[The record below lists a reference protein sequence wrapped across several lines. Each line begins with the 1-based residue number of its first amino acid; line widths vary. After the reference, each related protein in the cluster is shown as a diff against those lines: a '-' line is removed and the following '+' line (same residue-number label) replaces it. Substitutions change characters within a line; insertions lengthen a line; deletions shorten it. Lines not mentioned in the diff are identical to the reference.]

1 MFNFK
6 LKNHS
11 MTMKKGLAPA
21 TLTFIADLRKNNLRE
36 WFQENKARY
45 EAARHDYI
53 DFLDALLPAVAA
65 FEPVA
70 AGQQGKDLLFRI
82 YRDVRFSHNKSP
94 YKDHFGAYLA
104 EGGRKSINPGYYLHI
119 APQNGSFIAIGLW
132 MPPPGPLKAV
142 RQEIDYNL
150 AEFEGFLSAPDFAGF
165 FGPLEGEK
173 LKTTPKGY
181 TPDNPALPYL
191 RHKSWMVSHPL
202 PDALVTSEA
211 LLGEVVNAMKLAQP
225 FKEFLMHPMREVS
238 GTGGD

>member
-1 MFNFK
+1 
-6 LKNHS
+6 
-11 MTMKKGLAPA
+11 MKKGLDKS
-21 TLTFIADLRKNNLRE
+21 TITFIADLRGNNQRD
-36 WFQENKARY
+36 WFQANKSQY
-45 EAARHDYI
+45 EAARQDFI
-53 DFLDALLPAVAA
+53 TFLDALLPAVAA

-70 AGQQGKDLLFRI
+70 LGQKGKDLLFRI

-119 APQNGSFIAIGLW
+119 SSQDQSFIAAGLW
-132 MPPPGPLKAV
+132 MPPPAPLKAV

-150 AEFEGFLSAPDFAGF
+150 GEFESIVKDPAFVRF
-165 FGPLEGEK
+165 FGEIEGEK

-181 TPDNPALPYL
+181 EADNPALPYL

-202 PDALVTSEA
+202 PDAVVSSEA
-211 LLGEVVNAMKLAQP
+211 LFDEVLQAIELAQP

-238 GTGGD
+238 GAAED